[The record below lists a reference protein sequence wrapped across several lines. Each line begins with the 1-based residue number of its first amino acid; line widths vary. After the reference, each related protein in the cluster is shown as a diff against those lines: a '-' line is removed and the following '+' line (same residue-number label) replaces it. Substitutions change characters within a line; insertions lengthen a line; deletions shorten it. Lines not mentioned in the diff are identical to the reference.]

1 MLSEKDSQRLELIDG
16 VFDHISEAGM
26 RAMRG
31 IVRGVEMRRSF
42 HSAGIVLA
50 KAHKLHV
57 LIEQRKGNVNFNRA
71 MNEENN

>member
-1 MLSEKDSQRLELIDG
+1 MLGEKDCQRLELIES
-16 VFDHISEAGM
+16 VFDNISEVGM
-26 RAMRG
+26 RAVRG

-42 HSAGIVLA
+42 HSAAIALA
-50 KAHKLHV
+50 KAHELHE